1 MPKIYI
7 LDVTNRDGVQTAHL
21 GLAKIEKTMINFFLN
36 EMGVYQ
42 SEFGFPTTRHETNYL
57 NANLELAEMGVLSP
71 IRLSGWLRAIKED
84 VELAYEMVP
93 GLKYLN
99 LSISTSDQ
107 MIHSKFQEKM
117 NRETVIK
124 SMVEA
129 VETAKACGAQGIGI
143 NAEDASRSDIDYLI
157 EFALAGKEAGAERFR
172 YCDTLGYDSPFTI
185 YERVAKIGEAIQMPI
200 ELHCHNDLGMVVANS
215 LAGAKAAIDVG
226 CDVFINTTINGI
238 GERAGNAD
246 LVSVILAVKY
256 ASGMD
261 GEKYQLDE
269 RISLKTAWK
278 TCKYASYA
286 FQVPIPIT
294 QPGVGANAFAH
305 ASGIHADGVLKD
317 RKNYE
322 LYDFE
327 ELGRGEPEIIETGR
341 QIVIGEYSGIKG
353 FRNVYNQLEI
363 EFKDEEEAR
372 EILELARFANV
383 EKQKPLTSDELR
395 FIARYPKQ
403 AKQILTLIP

>member
-1 MPKIYI
+1 
-7 LDVTNRDGVQTAHL
+7 
-21 GLAKIEKTMINFFLN
+21 
-36 EMGVYQ
+36 
-42 SEFGFPTTRHETNYL
+42 
-57 NANLELAEMGVLSP
+57 
-71 IRLSGWLRAIKED
+71 
-84 VELAYEMVP
+84 
-93 GLKYLN
+93 
-99 LSISTSDQ
+99 SISTSDQ

-117 NRETVIK
+117 SRETVIK

-129 VETAKACGAQGIGI
+129 VETAKACGAQGVGI

-185 YERVAKIGEAIQMPI
+185 YERIAKIGEVIQMPI

-215 LAGAKAAIDVG
+215 VAGAKAAIDVG

-269 RISLKTAWK
+269 RINLKTAWK

-286 FQVPIPIT
+286 FRVPIPIT

-372 EILELARFANV
+372 EVLELARFANV

-395 FIARYPKQ
+395 FIAQYPKQ
-403 AKQILTLIP
+403 AKKILTLTP